1 MKGVRFP
8 KGTRVRPH
16 LPPSAGL
23 LGALLEGSPLPS
35 ILSSCSSQ
43 QLPSSLVMVITESHE
58 RVGCVN
64 VREAIHAAG
73 RVGRQD
79 PHLSPIFP
87 EESVYKAQFE
97 NH

>member
-1 MKGVRFP
+1 MTGIRFP
-8 KGTRVRPH
+8 KGTWVRPH
-16 LPPSAGL
+16 LPPGAGL
-23 LGALLEGSPLPS
+23 LGALSEGSPLPS

-58 RVGCVN
+58 SIGCVN
-64 VREAIHAAG
+64 LRGAIHAAG

-79 PHLSPIFP
+79 PHLSPIFS

-97 NH
+97 NY